1 MKKQSFEVW
10 PLAAM
15 LGTAALV
22 LVFGIIANL
31 STDGASD
38 PFDRWLLQ
46 SFRDEMGRAA
56 YPRWLAEA
64 IRDVSALGSA
74 PVVSLICGVVLGYLV
89 MIRKRA
95 AALLVLVAIAGGGI
109 LNNVLKSTFERPR
122 PDFIEPLASVSSASF
137 PSGHATFSA
146 ITYLT
151 LAALLARTTPRL
163 RLRLYAIA
171 IGLLLTVLV
180 GMTRVILGVHYPTDV
195 LAGWC
200 IGAAWSLLCWSVMLR
215 LQRQGQVESANDPA
229 Q

>member
-1 MKKQSFEVW
+1 MKNQSLEIW

-22 LVFGIIANL
+22 LLFAIIANFF
-31 STDGASD
+31 TGGASD
-38 PFDRWLLQ
+38 PFDRWILQ
-46 SFRDEMGRAA
+46 SFRDEVGRAT

-74 PVVSLICGVVLGYLV
+74 TVVSLICGTVLGYLTL
-89 MIRKRA
+89 IRKRA
-95 AALLVLVAIAGGGI
+95 AALLVLAAIAGGAI

-151 LAALLARTTPRL
+151 LAALIARTTPQL
-163 RLRLYAIA
+163 RQRLYAIA
-171 IGLLLTVLV
+171 IALLLTILV
-180 GMTRVILGVHYPTDV
+180 GITRVLLGVHYPTDV

-200 IGAAWSLLCWSVMLR
+200 VGAAWSLLCWSVMLR
-215 LQRQGQVESANDPA
+215 LQQQGQVEPVDDPV

>member
-1 MKKQSFEVW
+1 MKKQSLEVW

-22 LVFGIIANL
+22 LLFAIIANL
-31 STDGASD
+31 FAGGVSD
-38 PFDRWLLQ
+38 PFDRWILQ
-46 SFRDEMGRAA
+46 SFRDELGRAT
-56 YPRWLAEA
+56 YPSRLAEA

-74 PVVSLICGVVLGYLV
+74 TVVSLICGTVLGYLTL
-89 MIRKRA
+89 IRKRA
-95 AALLVLVAIAGGGI
+95 AALLVLAAIAGGAI

-151 LAALLARTTPRL
+151 LAALLARTTPQL
-163 RLRLYAIA
+163 RQRLYAIA
-171 IGLLLTVLV
+171 IALLLTILV
-180 GMTRVILGVHYPTDV
+180 GITRVLLGVHYPTDV

-200 IGAAWSLLCWSVMLR
+200 VGAAWSLLCWSVMLR
-215 LQRQGQVESANDPA
+215 LQQQGQVEPVDDPV

>member
-1 MKKQSFEVW
+1 M
-10 PLAAM
+10 AAM

-56 YPRWLAEA
+56 YPRWFAEA

>member
-56 YPRWLAEA
+56 YPRWFAEA

-215 LQRQGQVESANDPA
+215 LQRQGQVESANDAA

>member
-1 MKKQSFEVW
+1 M
-10 PLAAM
+10 AAM

-56 YPRWLAEA
+56 YPRWFAEA

-215 LQRQGQVESANDPA
+215 LQRQGQVESANDAA

>member
-1 MKKQSFEVW
+1 M
-10 PLAAM
+10 AAM

>member
-56 YPRWLAEA
+56 YPRWFAEA

>member
-1 MKKQSFEVW
+1 M
-10 PLAAM
+10 AAM
-15 LGTAALV
+15 LGTAGLV
-22 LVFGIIANL
+22 LLFAIIANL
-31 STDGASD
+31 FTGGASD
-38 PFDRWLLQ
+38 PFDRLILQ
-46 SFRDEMGRAA
+46 SFRDEVGRATY

-74 PVVSLICGVVLGYLV
+74 TVVSLICGAVLGHLLL
-89 MIRKRA
+89 MRKRA

-109 LNNVLKSTFERPR
+109 LNNFLKSTFERPR

-151 LAALLARTTPRL
+151 LAALLARTTPQL

-171 IGLLLTVLV
+171 IALLLTILV
-180 GMTRVILGVHYPTDV
+180 GITRVLLGVHYPTDV

-200 IGAAWSLLCWSVMLR
+200 VGAAWSLLCWSVMRR
-215 LQRQGQVESANDPA
+215 LQQQGQVEPVDDPV